1 MSKTVLIVEKDV
13 ALMRTVAQSL
23 TGRGVKVEESTDGK
37 GSPDLIRRTRPDC
50 VVLAVDLDAGQN
62 GYILCKKLKSD
73 DELKTVPVIII
84 GDPKGFAQH
93 QKLKT
98 RAEDYVGKPLAVDQL
113 VDAVGKI
120 VGFPEQAPAAVDNGS
135 FDPGSLLDGDGD
147 FPVEEVVLDANTGE
161 QAVTNQ
167 AADFDMVDAMF
178 DDAKPAPET
187 EPAVT
192 NPAAPMGLGA
202 SDFDGDERTVVG
214 YLPPGLVPTK
224 PPASAPVSTPRAT
237 TGTTK
242 VHAFSPMPNTSPT
255 SSTGPGMAS
264 ADGGSESRE
273 LRAKVT
279 ELSGSL
285 DESQRH
291 SNELESRVRELET
304 ELETKQTEL
313 ETARTA
319 GSSNAKS
326 DKDVFALRDSVNKK
340 DKEILRLK
348 SELNDKEKEIV
359 ELREK
364 ENTFDQTVSEA
375 KEETSKRDAQIKTL
389 QTKVDQL
396 TLEKK
401 RVDTQLSSA
410 KEEARASGAKLS
422 TLQGDFE
429 ALQARNAELETEL
442 EPLRSSRADLEAA
455 KGQLETELSEVRT
468 EAETTRSQLDERSR
482 ETDDLRAQLDAANAE
497 LESAR
502 SQVSG
507 QAQAFADEIS
517 GLRSRVSELET
528 ESTKSEERAHRSLD
542 RVKAHQE
549 QAERVRQALQMAM
562 GHLESPPGEVEELD
576 IDEIAEA

>member
-23 TGRGVKVEESTDGK
+23 TGRGVKVEETTDGK
-37 GSPDLIRRTRPDC
+37 GSPELIRRTRPDC

-73 DELKTVPVIII
+73 DDLKGVPVIII

-120 VGFPEQAPAAVDNGS
+120 VGFPPPAVQDEGA
-135 FDPGSLLDGDGD
+135 FDPGSLLDGEGG
-147 FPVEEVVLDANTGE
+147 FPVEEVQLDGNSSE
-161 QAVTNQ
+161 QSAATNE

-178 DDAKPAPET
+178 DDGKPAPPT
-187 EPAVT
+187 EPA
-192 NPAAPMGLGA
+192 APEPKGLG
-202 SDFDGDERTVVG
+202 SGDFDAEERTVVG
-214 YLPPGLVPTK
+214 FMPPGLLK
-224 PPASAPVSTPRAT
+224 AGSAGAPASAPRANV
-237 TGTTK
+237 GTTK
-242 VHAFSPMPNTSPT
+242 VHAFSPMPAT
-255 SSTGPGMAS
+255 SSPSGLSG
-264 ADGGSESRE
+264 DGSDSRD

-279 ELSGSL
+279 ELNGSL
-285 DESQRH
+285 EDAQKRS
-291 SNELESRVRELET
+291 SELESRVRELET

-313 ETARTA
+313 ETARSGATA
-319 GSSNAKS
+319 STKS

-364 ENTFDQTVSEA
+364 ENTFDQAVSEA
-375 KEETSKRDAQIKTL
+375 KDEVAKRDAQLKTA
-389 QTKVDQL
+389 QTKVEQL
-396 TLEKK
+396 TTERK
-401 RVDTQLSSA
+401 RVDTQLTTA
-410 KEEARASGAKLS
+410 KEEARATGAKLS

-429 ALQARNAELETEL
+429 GLQARTASLEGEL
-442 EPLRSSRADLEAA
+442 EPLRATKAELETA
-455 KGQLETELSEVRT
+455 KTQLETELSLARAEV
-468 EAETTRSQLDERSR
+468 EATRSQIDERSR
-482 ETDDLRAQLDAANAE
+482 EADDLRSQLEAANSE
-497 LESAR
+497 LESTR
-502 SQVSG
+502 TQVTS

-517 GLRSRVSELET
+517 GLRNRVSELET
-528 ESTKSEERAHRSLD
+528 ESQKHEERANRGVE

-562 GHLESPPGEVEELD
+562 GHLEAAPGDVEELE